1 MNNFHKIGEWDQCE
15 PRTGLAGDHSLARKQ
30 RLCGLPDVPVRRQ
43 RGGRAHRTPPPAVPA
58 VSCCHGPF
66 IVFFMSWHVVPLPK
80 GLGRLRFASVADQS
94 FLKKRNPQVD
104 QSFLQVLILFWSVIL
119 IGNLQCFSVDDRVM
133 LIRSAC
139 LGKVA
144 QAGLILGFFLW
155 AIWKANCCSL
165 EGNESG
171 NFPGF

>member
-66 IVFFMSWHVVPLPK
+66 IAFFMSWHVVPLPK

-133 LIRSAC
+133 FIRSRPSWTHPW
-139 LGKVA
+139 
-144 QAGLILGFFLW
+144 IFFM
-155 AIWKANCCSL
+155 SHM
-165 EGNESG
+165 EG
-171 NFPGF
+171 